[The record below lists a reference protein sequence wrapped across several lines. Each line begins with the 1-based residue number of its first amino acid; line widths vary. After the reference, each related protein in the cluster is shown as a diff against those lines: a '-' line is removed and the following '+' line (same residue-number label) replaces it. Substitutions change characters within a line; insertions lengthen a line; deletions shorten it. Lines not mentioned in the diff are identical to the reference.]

1 MHELRTAI
9 LSGDVKSAPGP
20 VARKEGCRRRREKS
34 GATLADI
41 AIAREERRQ
50 TNQRRE
56 DRFQNAVERAT
67 LTFRRKKSL
76 VRVVNISGGG
86 LLIESGIMPR
96 IGEKVGLQFEGF
108 DRLEGVV
115 RWVRQ
120 GRIGLDVG
128 EDSIDVG

>member
-9 LSGDVKSAPGP
+9 ISGDVRSAQGP
-20 VARKEGCRRRREKS
+20 VARKENCRRKGP
-34 GATLADI
+34 GATLVDI
-41 AIAREERRQ
+41 EIAREERRR

-56 DRFQNAVERAT
+56 DRFAGAVERAT

-76 VRVVNISGGG
+76 VPVVNISGGG
-86 LLIESGIMPR
+86 VMIESGIMPR

-108 DRLEGVV
+108 DQLEAIV
-115 RWVRQ
+115 RWVRR

-128 EDSIDVG
+128 EDAIEVG

>member
-9 LSGDVKSAPGP
+9 ISGEVRSAQGP
-20 VARKEGCRRRREKS
+20 VTRKENCRRKGS
-34 GATLADI
+34 GTTLVDI
-41 AIAREERRQ
+41 EIAREERRQ

-56 DRFQNAVERAT
+56 DRFHGAVERAT

-76 VRVVNISGGG
+76 VPVINVSGGG
-86 LLIESGIMPR
+86 LMIETGIVPR

-108 DRLEGVV
+108 DQLEAIV

-128 EDSIDVG
+128 EDAIEVG